1 MRLQLPFIHTGVR
14 YRATDGRT
22 PTWLAFYDLESTQIL
37 QDPSYLALRTNR
49 SEKEVRVLDRV
60 PTIEREAGQLI
71 STKGSYS
78 DDSSVL
84 VWVEMSLQD
93 MDDEEELHSWYEEVS
108 YICVSGLE
116 ESTLFFWNTQQI
128 SVPRNT

>member
-1 MRLQLPFIHTGVR
+1 MRLQLPFIYTGVR

-37 QDPSYLALRTNR
+37 EDPSYLALRTNR

-60 PTIEREAGQLI
+60 PTIERKAGELI

-93 MDDEEELHSWYEEVS
+93 MDDEEE
-108 YICVSGLE
+108 
-116 ESTLFFWNTQQI
+116 
-128 SVPRNT
+128 